1 MKEDTEKRRRR
12 CSENLRDDLSDKL
25 VHNKLR
31 RIYILLPKDEDHQS
45 THPIDQYHQS
55 PYPIGQDHQSAHPI
69 GQDHQITHPIGQDHQ
84 STQPIGQDHQSTHP
98 IGEDHQSTHPIDE
111 DHQSTHPIGQDHQST
126 HPIDENHQS
135 THPIGQDHQ
144 SAYPIGQDHQSTYP
158 IGKDHHFTYSIGQD
172 HQSIHPIG
180 PDHQSTDPI
189 GQDHQSTHP
198 IGQVNIKLNQV
209 SGTITTDGLAYED
222 DTDEESHCEAVP
234 VLDVDVPSVK
244 GIPDSKLRALAI
256 RCRDKLSVIQN
267 ATYVCQEE
275 STMEH
280 LYKLLDKAATYMSST
295 LQRDDDFIKTPEVKV
310 KKRKRLIVI

>member
-45 THPIDQYHQS
+45 THPIDQ
-55 PYPIGQDHQSAHPI
+55 
-69 GQDHQITHPIGQDHQ
+69 
-84 STQPIGQDHQSTHP
+84 DHQSTH
-98 IGEDHQSTHPIDE
+98 
-111 DHQSTHPIGQDHQST
+111 
-126 HPIDENHQS
+126 
-135 THPIGQDHQ
+135 
-144 SAYPIGQDHQSTYP
+144 
-158 IGKDHHFTYSIGQD
+158 
-172 HQSIHPIG
+172 
-180 PDHQSTDPI
+180 PI

-222 DTDEESHCEAVP
+222 DTDEERHCETVP
-234 VLDVDVPSVK
+234 VLDVDVPSVI

>member
-1 MKEDTEKRRRR
+1 MKEDKEKRRRR

-45 THPIDQYHQS
+45 THPIDQDHQS
-55 PYPIGQDHQSAHPI
+55 THPIGLDHQSAHPIGQDHQSAHPI
-69 GQDHQITHPIGQDHQ
+69 GQDHQ
-84 STQPIGQDHQSTHP
+84 STYPIGQDHQSTH
-98 IGEDHQSTHPIDE
+98 
-111 DHQSTHPIGQDHQST
+111 
-126 HPIDENHQS
+126 
-135 THPIGQDHQ
+135 
-144 SAYPIGQDHQSTYP
+144 PIGQDHQSTYP

-189 GQDHQSTHP
+189 SQDHQSTHP

-209 SGTITTDGLAYED
+209 SGTMTIDGLAYED
-222 DTDEESHCEAVP
+222 DTDEERDCEAVP

-244 GIPDSKLRALAI
+244 GIPGSKLRALAI
-256 RCRDKLSVIQN
+256 RCREKLSVIQN

-280 LYKLLDKAATYMSST
+280 LYKLLDKAATCMSST
-295 LQRDDDFIKTPEVKV
+295 LQRDDDFIKKPEVKV